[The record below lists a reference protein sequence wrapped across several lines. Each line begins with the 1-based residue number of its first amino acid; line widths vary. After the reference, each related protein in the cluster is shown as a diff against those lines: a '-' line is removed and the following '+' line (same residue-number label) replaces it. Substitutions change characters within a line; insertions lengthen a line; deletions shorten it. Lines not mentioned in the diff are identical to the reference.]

1 MEHLSLEI
9 YNREGSET
17 QFFNLPEDES
27 ISITETS
34 ELFDSGNTYSFS
46 FKLNVQANA
55 HIFGSAGEIRG
66 SRLHDEFN
74 KRRARLWAD
83 GLPLFLGCLVLAD
96 EVEVDEDGN
105 VDFGFESGQK
115 TFEDMID
122 GAKANQVPMFDDVQI
137 GMALWRKREPRYE
150 IDVKASVLFDDGQT
164 VDVNLKQNTTL
175 FGEYESVQEY
185 PRMVFP
191 KGTFIAEG
199 GESVNVDVI
208 NTDYPY
214 AENADGTPIH
224 PFCNIALCYQKYGY
238 ERTRNDGS
246 TYMDYD
252 SDPEAQRG
260 YEYMPANRVNSAP
273 CFYVIYWLRS
283 LMKHLGIHIDENQM
297 MGIEDMRRLFFVN
310 TNCAYEEPKHLR
322 YDEISTKYGRYTHDC
337 KPLNLIPARA
347 PRVINISEC
356 IYREV
361 RTEVPD
367 PYWDP
372 DFTLRDPLPTIKG
385 VTYLVTGYRE
395 KEDQEEEL
403 YHKAF
408 ASREC
413 FPNADIGDVIKSLE
427 SGFGIRL
434 IFSNEYRRVR
444 IVLLRNIFRSTDVQD
459 IKCDIL
465 SETKVDNCVRGF
477 RMTYGES
484 EDTHFYYKGFAD
496 LLPHKKQLW
505 KDDTDKHDYSHWSL
519 NETYAD
525 LLDQVSAFNKTC
537 YVTPNTGNAYGIK
550 VDENAKRYDDLHPA
564 LFGFA
569 DFMDAEDGDCTGE
582 EETIHTV
589 NVGFSPI
596 IMNDLNMQ
604 EERDG
609 KSEQRFALFVDE
621 KMQPRRPDLEDG
633 KDYNAP
639 DVIYNTQTLYDKFGH
654 MKSGAFVQPGK
665 FLLLSDAWD
674 YQSAYFNVSRE
685 LVAYHKNAGTNG
697 GTYSIDVIW
706 PNVLGEFQ
714 GHLNEGYLLYLQD
727 NFEPN
732 DTGVTPI
739 ETHDWGLTLGI
750 MRGSGDGAH
759 VEYSFDEDDGEGND
773 TWDIVPGSGAIAHAD
788 VCDCYGKE
796 WDYGQDKGEHFS
808 LKLRAEKLN
817 PYFKPDQP
825 EGTDNRRYLE
835 ISNQDLRGR
844 GLCDKFYK
852 EYSKFVREARV
863 VNIRAVMTLAQLLAI
878 DKTVRVRV
886 GNIIGFV
893 KKLQYSI
900 SNKTGLG
907 PVTLEIMYI

>member
-283 LMKHLGIHIDENQM
+283 LMKHRALASLGCS
-297 MGIEDMRRLFFVN
+297 LPS
-310 TNCAYEEPKHLR
+310 A
-322 YDEISTKYGRYTHDC
+322 
-337 KPLNLIPARA
+337 AR
-347 PRVINISEC
+347 N
-356 IYREV
+356 
-361 RTEVPD
+361 
-367 PYWDP
+367 
-372 DFTLRDPLPTIKG
+372 G
-385 VTYLVTGYRE
+385 
-395 KEDQEEEL
+395 
-403 YHKAF
+403 
-408 ASREC
+408 
-413 FPNADIGDVIKSLE
+413 
-427 SGFGIRL
+427 
-434 IFSNEYRRVR
+434 
-444 IVLLRNIFRSTDVQD
+444 
-459 IKCDIL
+459 
-465 SETKVDNCVRGF
+465 
-477 RMTYGES
+477 
-484 EDTHFYYKGFAD
+484 
-496 LLPHKKQLW
+496 
-505 KDDTDKHDYSHWSL
+505 
-519 NETYAD
+519 
-525 LLDQVSAFNKTC
+525 
-537 YVTPNTGNAYGIK
+537 
-550 VDENAKRYDDLHPA
+550 
-564 LFGFA
+564 
-569 DFMDAEDGDCTGE
+569 
-582 EETIHTV
+582 
-589 NVGFSPI
+589 SP
-596 IMNDLNMQ
+596 Q
-604 EERDG
+604 
-609 KSEQRFALFVDE
+609 
-621 KMQPRRPDLEDG
+621 
-633 KDYNAP
+633 
-639 DVIYNTQTLYDKFGH
+639 
-654 MKSGAFVQPGK
+654 
-665 FLLLSDAWD
+665 
-674 YQSAYFNVSRE
+674 
-685 LVAYHKNAGTNG
+685 
-697 GTYSIDVIW
+697 
-706 PNVLGEFQ
+706 
-714 GHLNEGYLLYLQD
+714 
-727 NFEPN
+727 
-732 DTGVTPI
+732 
-739 ETHDWGLTLGI
+739 
-750 MRGSGDGAH
+750 
-759 VEYSFDEDDGEGND
+759 
-773 TWDIVPGSGAIAHAD
+773 
-788 VCDCYGKE
+788 
-796 WDYGQDKGEHFS
+796 
-808 LKLRAEKLN
+808 
-817 PYFKPDQP
+817 
-825 EGTDNRRYLE
+825 
-835 ISNQDLRGR
+835 
-844 GLCDKFYK
+844 
-852 EYSKFVREARV
+852 
-863 VNIRAVMTLAQLLAI
+863 
-878 DKTVRVRV
+878 
-886 GNIIGFV
+886 
-893 KKLQYSI
+893 
-900 SNKTGLG
+900 
-907 PVTLEIMYI
+907 